1 MSFSTDVKNELCS
14 VSASR
19 TVAEAE
25 CYGMLFGCRSFSFD
39 KIFFQTGKLIHV
51 YGWIITG
58 RSETFDFDAE
68 YIDR

>member
-1 MSFSTDVKNELCS
+1 MTSLAILSRDNWKRNTVYVIYLECELNRLIKKN
-14 VSASR
+14 
-19 TVAEAE
+19 
-25 CYGMLFGCRSFSFD
+25 
-39 KIFFQTGKLIHV
+39 FFETGKLIHV